1 MVHGKNRI
9 SYWIDRRLTG
19 LADLNMMPL
28 SRSGC
33 SLSLKTHNMGNPGE
47 YDAII
52 SFGMSSRGASMR
64 VRELEEHDA
73 LQYRA
78 LRLRALMEHPTA
90 FSSSYEELRQWSME
104 TFARRL
110 RTTFDSADSF
120 TLGCFVGESL
130 IGTVGLY
137 REEGPKRMHRAVIV
151 GMHVAA
157 EWQGKGYG
165 RALLT
170 EALGRAR
177 QMTGLVLISLAV
189 ESTNEPARSLY
200 ASIGFETYGIERHA
214 LFVDGE
220 FFGEELMALKL
231 D

>member
-1 MVHGKNRI
+1 
-9 SYWIDRRLTG
+9 
-19 LADLNMMPL
+19 
-28 SRSGC
+28 
-33 SLSLKTHNMGNPGE
+33 
-47 YDAII
+47 
-52 SFGMSSRGASMR
+52 MR

-73 LQYRA
+73 FQYRA
-78 LRLRALMEHPTA
+78 LRLRALKEHPTA
-90 FSSSYEELRQWSME
+90 FSSSYEQQRQWPME

-120 TLGCFVGESL
+120 MLGCFVGESL

-137 REEGPKRMHRAVIV
+137 REESPKRMHRAVIV

-157 EWQGKGYG
+157 EWQGRGYG

-177 QMTGLVLISLAV
+177 QMTGLVLVSLAV

-200 ASIGFETYGIERHA
+200 ASIGFETYGVERHA

-220 FFGEELMALKL
+220 YFGEELMALKL